1 MSAQAGHGAS
11 VHIEACGK
19 TFADGTRALE
29 PATLDIARGETLVL
43 LGPSGCGKTTML
55 RIIAGLEVPDAGG
68 RVLFDGKDMTAVPI
82 ERRNVG
88 MVFQSYALFPNMT
101 VSDNIGYGLK
111 IRGIPAKERAARVA
125 ELVALT
131 NISGL
136 ENRRIDQLSGGQRQR
151 VALARAVAIRPGIL
165 LLDEP
170 LTALDAAL
178 RDRLRGELN
187 RLLRALGIT
196 TIYVTHDQSE
206 AMELGDRVVVM
217 QKGAIAQIGTPREI
231 YFTPRSRFVAEFIGA
246 ANIVEAAIEDGHL
259 VLPGGRQPIH
269 GDMDMPA
276 AVAMIRPET
285 IRVTAAGSAPLSGII
300 DSVSFIGDRQ
310 RLVVSGAS
318 NRLLTVDAP
327 NTVQVKARRTD
338 RIVDFAGRRPPVAA
352 RELRRSMS
360 PKPVHIAQISDL
372 HIKPPGSLAY
382 GKVDTAKALERCVA
396 ALNEFDPAP
405 DFVVI
410 SGDLADTPTAEE
422 YQYLK
427 RLLAPLKLPFAG
439 IPGNHDSREL
449 MRAAFPSAS
458 YAFVSGPLN
467 QKIEVAGLDL
477 LLLDSSVHRK
487 PHGELDGPTLQWLDG
502 MLASSPDRPA
512 LLFLHH
518 PPFKAGIWHMD
529 RQNLLNASDLA
540 PIVRRHPRVQLIAT
554 GHVHRATL
562 TMFAGVPTT
571 ICPAPNHA
579 VDLDLAELRQPSF
592 KVEPPA
598 FHLHTWFPGE
608 GYGNV
613 VTHQVPIGTFDGP
626 HPFFAADGKLL

>member
-11 VHIEACGK
+11 VRIEACGK

-55 RIIAGLEVPDAGG
+55 RIIAGLEVPDGGG

-88 MVFQSYALFPNMT
+88 MVFQSYALFPNMS
-101 VSDNIGYGLK
+101 VSDNIGYGLN
-111 IRGIPAKERAARVA
+111 IRGISAKERAARID

-231 YFTPRSRFVAEFIGA
+231 YFTPKSRFVAEFIGA
-246 ANIVEAAIEDGHL
+246 ANIVEAAIEGGHL
-259 VLPGGRQPIH
+259 VLPGGRQPIRC
-269 GDMDMPA
+269 GAEMPA

-285 IRVTAAGSAPLSGII
+285 IRVTAAGSAPLSGIV

-310 RLVVSGAS
+310 RLVVSAAS
-318 NRLLTVDAP
+318 RGLLTVDAP
-327 NTVQVKARRTD
+327 NTVQVTPGE
-338 RIVDFAGRRPPVAA
+338 RIG
-352 RELRRSMS
+352 LSIS
-360 PKPVHIAQISDL
+360 PDAV
-372 HIKPPGSLAY
+372 
-382 GKVDTAKALERCVA
+382 
-396 ALNEFDPAP
+396 
-405 DFVVI
+405 
-410 SGDLADTPTAEE
+410 
-422 YQYLK
+422 
-427 RLLAPLKLPFAG
+427 RLL
-439 IPGNHDSREL
+439 
-449 MRAAFPSAS
+449 
-458 YAFVSGPLN
+458 
-467 QKIEVAGLDL
+467 
-477 LLLDSSVHRK
+477 
-487 PHGELDGPTLQWLDG
+487 
-502 MLASSPDRPA
+502 
-512 LLFLHH
+512 
-518 PPFKAGIWHMD
+518 PPE
-529 RQNLLNASDLA
+529 S
-540 PIVRRHPRVQLIAT
+540 
-554 GHVHRATL
+554 
-562 TMFAGVPTT
+562 
-571 ICPAPNHA
+571 
-579 VDLDLAELRQPSF
+579 
-592 KVEPPA
+592 
-598 FHLHTWFPGE
+598 
-608 GYGNV
+608 
-613 VTHQVPIGTFDGP
+613 
-626 HPFFAADGKLL
+626 